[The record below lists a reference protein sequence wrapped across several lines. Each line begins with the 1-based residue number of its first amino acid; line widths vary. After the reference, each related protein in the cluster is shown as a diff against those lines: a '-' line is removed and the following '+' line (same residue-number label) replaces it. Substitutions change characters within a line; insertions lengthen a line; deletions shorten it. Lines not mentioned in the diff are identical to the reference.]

1 MTAEGS
7 CVCHRCSAAKGDFLS
22 VGSRTIKTMD
32 ARRKKITRVAS
43 GIDLPDILRGTSAEK
58 IVDWGED
65 GSAHR
70 PGPMSTHYEDG
81 RTRCGAHLLF
91 NAFWLIPHFCSHQM
105 LMRDSMHAIDLGVI
119 ITLIRAI
126 LRALF
131 ELVEL
136 LLDIDGRAAAKLEAR
151 FRNVLASRVGPDGQ
165 RYRLCI
171 LCCLHK
177 LCILR

>member
-7 CVCHRCSAAKGDFLS
+7 GVCHRCSAAKDDFLS
-22 VGSRTIKTMD
+22 VGSIKTMD
-32 ARRKKITRVAS
+32 ARRKKITRAAS
-43 GIDLPDILRGTSAEK
+43 GIDLPDLLRGTSAQK

-70 PGPMSTHYEDG
+70 PGPMSMHYEDG

-165 RYRLCI
+165 RYKLCI
-171 LCCLHK
+171 LCC
-177 LCILR
+177 

>member
-7 CVCHRCSAAKGDFLS
+7 GVCHRCSAAKGDFLS
-22 VGSRTIKTMD
+22 VGRRNIKTMD
-32 ARRKKITRVAS
+32 SRRRKITRVAS
-43 GIDLPDILRGTSAEK
+43 GIDLPDILLRASAEK
-58 IVDWGED
+58 IVDWGAD
-65 GSAHR
+65 GSTHR
-70 PGPMSTHYEDG
+70 PGPMSSHYEDG

-136 LLDIDGRAAAKLEAR
+136 LLDIDGCAAAKLEAR
-151 FRNVLASRVGPDGQ
+151 FRNVLARSAGPDGQ
-165 RYRLCI
+165 RY
-171 LCCLHK
+171 K